1 MPHGL
6 QVALE
11 SLVTQIGFI
20 TCFAGC
26 MKKAPSKALFLVNL
40 LLSYRMSQFG
50 E

>member
-11 SLVTQIGFI
+11 SLVAKIGFI

-26 MKKAPSKALFLVNL
+26 MKKSAQQGTFFWLIYFYHIV
-40 LLSYRMSQFG
+40 
-50 E
+50 